1 MKKAVIRNIIY
12 LSIVGSFCVTVIAL
26 MLIPKTRGWFMQNDH
41 ISNNSELIYAI
52 NQGYGDDLIS
62 LNNMSRIYQTSDETV
77 TEVMFVPGDQIYYTF
92 VFRIKLEDY
101 VVAKNRYNVSLVIR
115 AEASE
120 NAVADVSGDYLSFLH
135 NCTIR
140 QNSLLFSVLYRGVET
155 IDGNDSVY
163 YDYIKYN
170 NEGGNYT
177 IDPDGEIV
185 TFNSTT
191 IGAETLN
198 SSVPSF
204 CPNETVESIGADF
217 SIQIPILPISQ
228 DIIYE
233 EDDESYLFF
242 MLFVPILYIDTDEVQ
257 NIEMDSTLTINGSTI
272 LLID

>member
-12 LSIVGSFCVTVIAL
+12 LSIVGSFCVTVISL

-101 VVAKNRYNVSLVIR
+101 VVEKNRYNVSLVIR

-120 NAVADVSGDYLSFLH
+120 NAIQDVSGDYLSFLH

-140 QNSLLFSVLYRGVET
+140 QNSLLFSVLYRG
-155 IDGNDSVY
+155 DLG
-163 YDYIKYN
+163 YN
-170 NEGGNYT
+170 VSGNYG
-177 IDPDGEIV
+177 IRPV
-185 TFNSTT
+185 
-191 IGAETLN
+191 L
-198 SSVPSF
+198 SVNK
-204 CPNETVESIGADF
+204 NE
-217 SIQIPILPISQ
+217 LR
-228 DIIYE
+228 Y
-233 EDDESYLFF
+233 
-242 MLFVPILYIDTDEVQ
+242 
-257 NIEMDSTLTINGSTI
+257 
-272 LLID
+272 